1 MKVAEKRTQVYFP
14 EATYQKIIRKARLES
29 KSAAAVIREA
39 VNKYV
44 EEGEVDWENDPFLKL
59 VGIIDSDVTDIS
71 ENHDT
76 YIYGGKKFKSN
87 KK

>member
-14 EATYQKIIRKARLES
+14 EAIYQKIIKKARLEA

-44 EEGEVDWENDPFLKL
+44 EEEEVD
-59 VGIIDSDVTDIS
+59 
-71 ENHDT
+71 
-76 YIYGGKKFKSN
+76 
-87 KK
+87 